1 MGKMPN
7 VYLWLLHEYAP
18 TCEHVCTDTEHGE
31 RGEAGRERPRARDRG
46 KEMTHRERQGNR
58 ETDIPL
64 EKKKKT
70 LVLFGLFT
78 LKTGDTLVSN
88 SLRAHSDNPETSYSQ
103 NCEP

>member
-31 RGEAGRERPRARDRG
+31 REGGRERETESKRQRQRDDTQRETGKQRDRHTLG
-46 KEMTHRERQGNR
+46 KE
-58 ETDIPL
+58 
-64 EKKKKT
+64 KKT